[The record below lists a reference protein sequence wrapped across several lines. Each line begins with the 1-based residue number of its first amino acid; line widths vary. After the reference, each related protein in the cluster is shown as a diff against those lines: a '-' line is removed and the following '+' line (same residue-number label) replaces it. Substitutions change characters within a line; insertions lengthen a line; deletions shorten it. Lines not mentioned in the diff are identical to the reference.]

1 MTEEKYFKIRP
12 FHLLNLA
19 LVFILLYV
27 NYIFASV
34 EQAKAVNKNE
44 FILRQLLIAQETIA
58 NSKESRTIDRKIPGS
73 IVMID
78 NKKYQVV
85 TFIFQDAKDTLG
97 DETFGQ
103 YAQKNNLYGMKS
115 EIFIPVEDIEFQVFD
130 SAKSHIDNE
139 VYFYISLQELREDQ

>member
-1 MTEEKYFKIRP
+1 MTEEKNFKIRP
-12 FHLLNLA
+12 FYLLNLA
-19 LVFILLYV
+19 VVLVLLYV

-34 EQAKAVNKNE
+34 EQAKSVNKNE

-58 NSKESRTIDRKIPGS
+58 NSRESKIIDRKIPGS

-78 NKKYQVV
+78 NKKYQII
-85 TFIFQDAKDTLG
+85 TFIFQDAKNTLG

-115 EIFIPVEDIEFQVFD
+115 EIFTPIKDIEFQVFD

-139 VYFYISLQELREDQ
+139 VYFYISLQELKEE